1 MSPSVMVKLIT
12 PINNEDGTSGFGCG
26 EQESNLMSSAYE
38 TDE

>member
-1 MSPSVMVKLIT
+1 LAMT
-12 PINNEDGTSGFGCG
+12 PFNNAEGTARFGCG